1 MYQFVEQEM
10 GPLRIMR
17 LPEPGMVYTLGGDAS
32 TGLAEDYTCFQILS
46 NTIPFE
52 QVATF
57 RAKWPVN
64 KVSEFANQLGRYYN
78 EALIVMEIN
87 YPGNSVQD
95 ALLDYYKYPRNYQQE
110 TRLDQ
115 DMDISDKYGFRTTEA
130 SKWLL
135 INEMQLALSEG
146 GIILHDPV
154 TISEMMNFVYM
165 ASKCKAGAADGFND
179 DTVMALM
186 MAYHGAKL
194 YPFAKPLAKKK
205 AKAQAVD
212 ADTKKCWKQF
222 RQQLANGRKKEGI
235 RI

>member
-1 MYQFVEQEM
+1 MYKFVEQEM

-17 LPEPGMVYTLGGDAS
+17 EPEPGMVYTLGGDAS

-95 ALLDYYKYPRNYQQE
+95 ALLDYYKYPRNYQAE

-115 DMDISDKYGFRTTEA
+115 DMDISDKYGFRTTES

-165 ASKCKAGAADGFND
+165 ASKGKAGAAEGFND

-194 YPFAKPLAKKK
+194 YPFAKPRKQHVQLKKT
-205 AKAQAVD
+205 QDVD
-212 ADTKKCWKQF
+212 AQKVWKKF
-222 RQQLANGRKKEGI
+222 RTMMADGRKPKGVI
-235 RI
+235 I